1 MSTQLWID
9 IIGWLGAGSVLLAYL
24 MVSLQ
29 KWKGDSPR
37 YQGFNLLG
45 GLCLIANTLYFGA
58 YPSSL
63 VNLVWVGIA
72 IYSLARGASG
82 KRKRSVSPDSSG

>member
-1 MSTQLWID
+1 MSIQFWID
-9 IIGWLGAGSVLLAYL
+9 VIGWIGAVSVLIAYL
-24 MVSLQ
+24 MVSIR
-29 KWKGDSPR
+29 KWAGDSPR
-37 YQGFNLLG
+37 YQGLNLLG

-72 IYSLARGASG
+72 ILTLSKTRSG
-82 KRKRSVSPDSSG
+82 ETFESR

>member
-1 MSTQLWID
+1 MSTQSWID
-9 IIGWLGAGSVLLAYL
+9 TVGWIGAGCVLFAYL
-24 MVSLQ
+24 MVSIR
-29 KWKGDSPR
+29 KWEGDSPR
-37 YQGFNLLG
+37 YQGFNLMG

-72 IYSLARGASG
+72 VFSLARGFSG
-82 KRKRSVSPDSSG
+82 KRKRSISPNSS